1 MVVDYCEALLKG
13 VVSMQERPR
22 FSQAPRAQRRRRRP
36 SVFFGVRTSP
46 SNDED
51 APGLLVSRVTPDSP
65 AKKGGLQVGD
75 LIQKV
80 GDQEFKSQARLDR
93 FINSK
98 KPGDKITISVLRDG
112 EKVDIEVELVAP

>member
-13 VVSMQERPR
+13 VVGMPERPK
-22 FSQAPRAQRRRRRP
+22 FSRAPRAQRRRRP
-36 SVFFGVRTSP
+36 SVFFGVLTSP
-46 SNDED
+46 SSDED
-51 APGLLVSRVTPDSP
+51 APGLLVSRMARNSP

-80 GDQEFKSQARLDR
+80 GDQEFKSQNRLTR